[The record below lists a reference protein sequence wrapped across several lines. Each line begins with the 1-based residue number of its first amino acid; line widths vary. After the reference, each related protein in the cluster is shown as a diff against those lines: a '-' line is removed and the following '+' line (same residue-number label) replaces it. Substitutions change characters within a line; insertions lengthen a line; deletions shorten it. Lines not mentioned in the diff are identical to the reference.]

1 MKLTAVIVD
10 DERRNRELLNQLLA
24 THCENVQ
31 VLALC
36 ETVDL
41 AIEVINTRRPDIV
54 FLDVQMGNDF
64 GFDILPSLTPPQPS
78 IIITTAHEQYAI
90 KAVKA
95 QALDY
100 LLKPIV
106 SDELKNAVNRV
117 VEQKQKDQDVNNP
130 VNASPGMANDK
141 RITIPT
147 AEGLLFIKA
156 ENIIRCEASGAYTE
170 IFLKD
175 KSKLMTSMNLGEFE
189 NILPESWG
197 FLRVHHSSIIN
208 LAEVAMYVKGEGGKV
223 VMSDKSTVQVSQ
235 RKKPAFLEAIKN
247 FSGS

>member
-1 MKLTAVIVD
+1 MKLTAIIVD
-10 DERRNRELLNQLLA
+10 DERRNRDLMNQLLSV
-24 THCENVQ
+24 HCENVQ
-31 VLALC
+31 VLAMC

-41 AIEVINTRRPDIV
+41 AIEVINARHPDIV
-54 FLDVQMGNDF
+54 FLDVQMGNEF
-64 GFDILPSLTPPQPS
+64 GFDVLPSLTPPLPS
-78 IIITTAHEQYAI
+78 IIVTTAHEQYAI
-90 KAVKA
+90 KALKA

-106 SDELKNAVNRV
+106 SDELKSAVNKV
-117 VEQKQKDQDVNNP
+117 IALKQKDQEVNHSAVP
-130 VNASPGMANDK
+130 SPAGSHDR

-175 KSKLMTSMNLGEFE
+175 KSKLMTSTNLGEFE
-189 NILPESWG
+189 NLLPESWG

-208 LAEVAMYVKGEGGKV
+208 LAEVSMYIKGEGGKV

-235 RKKPAFLEAIKN
+235 RKKAAFLEAIRN
-247 FSGS
+247 FSRF

>member
-24 THCENVQ
+24 VHCEEVE

-36 ETVDL
+36 DTVDT
-41 AIEVINTRRPDIV
+41 AIDAINAKQPDIV
-54 FLDVQMGNDF
+54 FLDIQMGNEF
-64 GFDILPSLTPPQPS
+64 GFDVLPSIKGYMPA

-90 KAVKA
+90 KALKA
-95 QALDY
+95 QAADY

-106 SDELKNAVNRV
+106 SDELKSAVNKVADKKAKQAGSKPASV
-117 VEQKQKDQDVNNP
+117 VSAGAAE
-130 VNASPGMANDK
+130 K

-147 AEGLLFIKA
+147 AEGLLFIRA
-156 ENIIRCEASGAYTE
+156 EKIIHCEASGAYTE

-175 KSKLMTSMNLGEFE
+175 DGKIVTSTNLGEFE
-189 NILPESWG
+189 SLLPESWG

-208 LAEVAMYVKGEGGKV
+208 LAEVTMYIKGEGGKV
-223 VMSDKSTVQVSQ
+223 VMSDKTTVPVSQ
-235 RKKPAFLEAIKN
+235 RKKSAFLEAIKK
-247 FSGS
+247 FSTF